1 MQIDVREIEPC
12 KLSVTYV
19 ADALEILN
27 KRGEII
33 AHFKKAPVPGFR
45 PGKATND
52 AIAVH
57 YRAQI
62 DDSLK
67 RALAEDAFHNTLFE
81 KKIKPHG
88 PPRFNS
94 LLLADGKFTCEFDL
108 HTKPDFELAQFTNL
122 QIPKPHE
129 SETEEM
135 MVEKLLQEL
144 RVRLGEAIPFSETDF
159 VTTGDNIIIDYE
171 GYLDGEKIDHLCAE
185 GEMLTVG
192 ASALADFDNNL
203 LGMQLGEVREFDV
216 TIPAESALP
225 SLSGKTVH
233 IKVTLNMGS
242 KSNPMPLDD
251 SLAQRMGKKDL
262 TELRELARG
271 TATASLQNRQKAQI
285 NAAVANTLVDANNV
299 DVPNWMTLSEAQYLA
314 HGAKVDWAT
323 IDDADKEKYMGLAV
337 RNVKLSLIL
346 DKIREENPDAQ
357 MTDQEVFEII
367 KSNLARTQVKE
378 PIDEVIDK
386 MNKSGY
392 LQILFSRIRD
402 EHTLDF
408 VTKTVQ
414 YIE

>member
-1 MQIDVREIEPC
+1 MQIDVREVEPC

-33 AHFKKAPVPGFR
+33 TAFKKAPVPGFR
-45 PGKATND
+45 PGKATPD
-52 AIAVH
+52 AISVH
-57 YRAQI
+57 YRTQI

-94 LLLADGKFTCEFDL
+94 LLLVDGKFTCEFDL
-108 HTKPDFELAQFTNL
+108 YTKPSFELAPFKGL
-122 QIPKPHE
+122 EVPKPHE
-129 SETEEM
+129 TETEETM
-135 MVEKLLQEL
+135 TERLLQEL
-144 RVRLGEAIPFSETDF
+144 RVRLGEATPFGESDF
-159 VTTGDNIIIDYE
+159 VTNGDNIIIDCE
-171 GYLDGEKIDHLCAE
+171 GSIDGERIDHLCAE

-192 ASALADFDNNL
+192 ASALTEFDNNL
-203 LGMQLGEVREFDV
+203 LGMQLGETREFDIH
-216 TIPAESALP
+216 IPEEATLP
-225 SLSGKTVH
+225 SLSNKTVH

-242 KSNPMPLDD
+242 KSTPMPLDD
-251 SLAQRMGKKDL
+251 TLAHRMGKKDL
-262 TELRELARG
+262 AELREFARG
-271 TATASLQNRQKAQI
+271 AASASLQNKHKAKI
-285 NAAVANTLVDANNV
+285 NETLANLLVDANTI

-314 HGAKVDWAT
+314 NGAKVDWAS
-323 IDDADKEKYMGLAV
+323 IDDGDKEKYMGLAV

-346 DKIREENPDAQ
+346 DKIREDNPEAQ

-367 KSNLARTQVKE
+367 KTNLARTKVKE

-408 VTKTVQ
+408 ITKNIKIV
-414 YIE
+414 E